1 MEVVIVLQPGVKMK
15 KAAGV
20 AVLLL
25 ALSAGHA
32 AAQRAPADPRAGTVR
47 TEVEE
52 IVERS
57 GVIPAL
63 EALAEAVAPEL
74 ERTAEQLTV
83 TLNALAR
90 RIAEDP
96 ELRASALRAARSGV
110 EVAETV
116 VLEQTTTLQEALRA
130 LAERLEARAA
140 ARQTLN

>member
-1 MEVVIVLQPGVKMK
+1 MK
-15 KAAGV
+15 NAAGV

-32 AAQRAPADPRAGTVR
+32 AAQRAPADPRTGTVR

-74 ERTAEQLTV
+74 ERTAEQVTV

-90 RIAEDP
+90 RIADDP
-96 ELRASALRAARSGV
+96 ELRASALRAARGGV

-140 ARQTLN
+140 ARQIQN

>member
-1 MEVVIVLQPGVKMK
+1 MK
-15 KAAGV
+15 NAAGV

-32 AAQRAPADPRAGTVR
+32 AAQRAPADPRTGTVR

-63 EALAEAVAPEL
+63 EALADAVAPEL
-74 ERTAEQLTV
+74 ERTAEQLTA
-83 TLNALAR
+83 TLNALAK
-90 RIAEDP
+90 RIADDP
-96 ELRASALRAARSGV
+96 ELRASALCAAHNGV

-140 ARQTLN
+140 ARQIQN

>member
-1 MEVVIVLQPGVKMK
+1 MK
-15 KAAGV
+15 NAAGV

-32 AAQRAPADPRAGTVR
+32 AAQRAPADPRTGTVR

-90 RIAEDP
+90 RIADDP
-96 ELRASALRAARSGV
+96 ELRASALRAARGGV

-140 ARQTLN
+140 ARQTQH

>member
-1 MEVVIVLQPGVKMK
+1 MK
-15 KAAGV
+15 NAAGV

-32 AAQRAPADPRAGTVR
+32 AAQRAPADPRTGTVR

-90 RIAEDP
+90 RIADDP
-96 ELRASALRAARSGV
+96 ELRASALRAARGGV

-140 ARQTLN
+140 ARQIQN

>member
-1 MEVVIVLQPGVKMK
+1 MK
-15 KAAGV
+15 NAAGV

-25 ALSAGHA
+25 TLSAGHA
-32 AAQRAPADPRAGTVR
+32 AAQRAPADPRTGTVR

-74 ERTAEQLTV
+74 ERTAEQVTV

-90 RIAEDP
+90 RIADDP
-96 ELRASALRAARSGV
+96 ELRASALRAARGGV

-140 ARQTLN
+140 ARQIQN

>member
-1 MEVVIVLQPGVKMK
+1 MK
-15 KAAGV
+15 NAAGV

-90 RIAEDP
+90 RIADDP
-96 ELRASALRAARSGV
+96 ELRASALRAARGGV

-140 ARQTLN
+140 ARQIQN

>member
-1 MEVVIVLQPGVKMK
+1 MK
-15 KAAGV
+15 NAAGV

-32 AAQRAPADPRAGTVR
+32 AAQRAPADPRGGTVR

-52 IVERS
+52 IVDRS

-90 RIAEDP
+90 RIADDP
-96 ELRASALRAARSGV
+96 ELRASALRAARGGV

-140 ARQTLN
+140 ARQTQN